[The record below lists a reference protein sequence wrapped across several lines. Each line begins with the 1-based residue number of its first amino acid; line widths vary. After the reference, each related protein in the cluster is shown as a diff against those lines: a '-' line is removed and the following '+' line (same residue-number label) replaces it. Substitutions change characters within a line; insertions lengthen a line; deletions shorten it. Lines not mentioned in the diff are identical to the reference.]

1 MLFREKEML
10 LRGNE
15 MLLRGNEMLLR
26 GNEISFRGNEILLRG
41 NEILFWGNVL
51 IYRGNEM
58 HITWEWNAF
67 RGKQIITCIIM
78 SPPGLRSFSF
88 IQHVSNSEAWTIS
101 GALFL
106 RFCIE

>member
-26 GNEISFRGNEILLRG
+26 GNEILFRGNEILLRG
-41 NEILFWGNVL
+41 NEILFWRNVI

-67 RGKQIITCIIM
+67 CGKQIIKCIIM
-78 SPPGLRSFSF
+78 SPPGLRKRRIRSF
-88 IQHVSNSEAWTIS
+88 IPSENLTMEQS
-101 GALFL
+101 LPNVG
-106 RFCIE
+106 